1 MVCRPVGIG
10 RYHIKEQ
17 ISRMDSGMARNWCV
31 MATLSF
37 GVDFFKREYAKGQE
51 RKKIKIKS
59 LRDQVEEKKQHLNP
73 ATDAVIWGFFLMS
86 WDEMPEMDQ
95 DLVVCAGGEDRKE
108 VEGQV
113 RVG

>member
-1 MVCRPVGIG
+1 
-10 RYHIKEQ
+10 
-17 ISRMDSGMARNWCV
+17 MAGNWCV
-31 MATLSF
+31 VATLSF

-51 RKKIKIKS
+51 KRKKIKIKS
-59 LRDQVEEKKQHLNP
+59 LRDQVGEKKQHLNP

-95 DLVVCAGGEDRKE
+95 VVVCAGDEDRKE
-108 VEGQV
+108 AEGQV